1 MQYLAELAPNGLK
14 KWQLTKKILCIPL
27 VCVSPD
33 LLYPLTYCIP
43 LVCVSPDFM
52 YPLISCIPLF
62 RVSPQF
68 MYPIISGKDFIC
80 VQSMDGS
87 VSIFEQESFAFTRFL
102 PGALLPGP
110 IKYNP
115 RVDSFVTVSSSWQ
128 IECYKY
134 VLHV

>member
-1 MQYLAELAPNGLK
+1 
-14 KWQLTKKILCIPL
+14 
-27 VCVSPD
+27 
-33 LLYPLTYCIP
+33 
-43 LVCVSPDFM
+43 M
-52 YPLISCIPLF
+52 YPLSSCIPIFHVYPYFMYTLISCIPFFHVSHYFVYTLTSCIPLF

-68 MYPIISGKDFIC
+68 MYTHISGKDFIC